1 MDVRKLSDGLYMTED
16 QYLALDDATDGKYE
30 RLNGM
35 VTRLRPPSSL
45 EGADAGILDMAG
57 GSDAHA
63 ALCMRLGLLIGPQL
77 EDAPCMVYS
86 GDRRLKLPQGNYL
99 FPDVTVACG
108 EETSSLP
115 ADPTVIIGVLSPAT
129 EKRDRTAKL
138 AACDNSPVLKH
149 GASDLAIRGSC
160 FIGDRVGGS
169 HLVTSY
175 VPSTGSDR
183 ESHGQNVDRGI
194 GITIMN
200 HTAYWAYPFPYVQG
214 E

>member
-1 MDVRKLSDGLYMTED
+1 MVANRSHLSDGLYMTED

-35 VTRLRPPSSL
+35 VTMLRPPSSL
-45 EGADAGILDMAG
+45 DGADAGILDMAG
-57 GSDAHA
+57 GSDAPA
-63 ALCMRLGLLIGPQL
+63 ALCMRLDLLIGPQL

-86 GDRRLKLPQGNYL
+86 GDRRLKLPQGNHL

-115 ADPTVIIGVLSPAT
+115 ANPTVIIEVLSPAT

-138 AACDNSPVLKH
+138 AAYKLLPSVQEYL
-149 GASDLAIRGSC
+149 LVGSEAQEV
-160 FIGDRVGGS
+160 IIHR
-169 HLVTSY
+169 
-175 VPSTGSDR
+175 R
-183 ESHGQNVDRGI
+183 ESNWRPYHYQSGDLVELKSIGVGVPAGWQRGP
-194 GITIMN
+194 GG
-200 HTAYWAYPFPYVQG
+200 HYPPAR